1 MHFDQNLGNHC
12 CIKVHGIPI
21 PSPNSLEKTIDPLR
35 NSLELYTESPLLP
48 HVMHK
53 SDKMADELV
62 GGRKKRYFNRRPV
75 SVNHQFMEAIK
86 KGELKVL
93 KRLVSQ
99 DHLRRVFED
108 SLGAASR
115 PAGYSPLVVAA
126 QNNHDEIVKHLLS
139 TFKECINLEQESS
152 VNIDSSNIEGATA
165 LWTSA
170 TLGHLPIVKVLVKA
184 GANVNH
190 GTRSRSTPIRGAA
203 YDGHLSVVKYL
214 AEKGADIHTPNHCG
228 QSPLGIAAAMKRI
241 DCAEYLISRGACVN
255 EMGHN
260 KDTPLHIAVE
270 SGDQKVCKL
279 LVKAGAKNIANSIGH
294 TPCMLAACHGHNV
307 LLEYLFKV
315 FSVSIQE
322 RYDCYL
328 LLGARK
334 SMLHMDHVTSPWWMK
349 ALNLKMAHKEVIPNY
364 PCPNEVYNGV
374 KEPSTNEEL
383 LFILADDERC
393 LAFCAVIFE
402 RVLGPYH
409 PSTAFTMRG
418 FGDALIEFQRYSACE
433 DVWLR
438 SLEYDRAARMA
449 FELQVVEDILFAVKG
464 FHSMFNVGC
473 YCPCIQPFFDWG
485 IKELQM
491 AKDSKTS
498 EVDIVCALCKLL
510 AMWMRI
516 IDYLCE
522 GPDTKTRGERER
534 RELTTAINTLT
545 VASQSCKIKFSP
557 IIACLRNFTKD
568 EPIYPAVYEIQL
580 PLHRVLEGLL
590 SMGCSQVAHDE
601 ERQFA
606 LHHAVQMKSH
616 GATDCID
623 VLVSSGAPL
632 FVCDYQGKTAL
643 DVANSVGG
651 GAVVDHVKGIYR
663 QQFSLQSLAAVAIVA
678 NRIDYR
684 VGRLPRDL
692 VEFVSWH

>member
-1 MHFDQNLGNHC
+1 MHG
-12 CIKVHGIPI
+12 G
-21 PSPNSLEKTIDPLR
+21 
-35 NSLELYTESPLLP
+35 TE
-48 HVMHK
+48 
-53 SDKMADELV
+53 KMAEELV
-62 GGRKKRYFNRRPV
+62 GDRKKRYFNRRPV
-75 SVNHQFMEAIK
+75 SINHQFMEAIK
-86 KGELKVL
+86 KGELKAL

-99 DHLRRVFED
+99 DHLRHVFED
-108 SLGAASR
+108 SLKSVSR
-115 PAGYSPLVVAA
+115 PSGYSPLVVAA
-126 QNNHDEIVKHLLS
+126 QNNHEEIVKYLLNS
-139 TFKECINLEQESS
+139 FKESINLEQESS
-152 VNIDSSNIEGATA
+152 VSIDSSNIEGATA

-170 TLGHLPIVKVLVKA
+170 TLGRLTIVKILVKA
-184 GANVNH
+184 GADVNH

-203 YDGHLSVVKYL
+203 YDGHLGVVKYL

-294 TPCMLAACHGHNV
+294 TPCMLAACHGHDA

-315 FSVSIQE
+315 FSVSIKE

-334 SMLHMDHVTSPWWMK
+334 SMLHMDLLTSPWWMK
-349 ALNLKMAHKEVIPNY
+349 AVQLKMAHKELIPDY
-364 PCPNEVYNGV
+364 PCPHEVYNGV
-374 KEPSTNEEL
+374 KEPSTQDEL
-383 LFILADDERC
+383 LFILGDDERC

-402 RVLGPYH
+402 RILGAYH

-438 SLEYDRAARMA
+438 SLEFDKAARMA
-449 FELQVVEDILFAVKG
+449 FELQVVEDILFAIKG
-464 FHSMFNVGC
+464 FHSMFSVGC
-473 YCPCIQPFFDWG
+473 YCPSIRPFFDWG

-510 AMWMRI
+510 AMWLQV

-522 GPDTKTRGERER
+522 GADTKARGEQER
-534 RELTTAINTLT
+534 SELAAAIKTLILT
-545 VASQSCKIKFSP
+545 SQSCKTKFSP
-557 IIACLRNFTKD
+557 VIACLKNFTKD
-568 EPIYPAVYEIQL
+568 EPIYPAVYEIKL
-580 PLHRVLEGLL
+580 PLHRILEGLI

-601 ERQFA
+601 ERQFP
-606 LHHAVQMKSH
+606 LHHAVQMKSQ
-616 GATDCID
+616 GAIACID
-623 VLVSSGAPL
+623 VLISSGAPL

-643 DVANSVGG
+643 DVANSVGTD
-651 GAVVDHVKGIYR
+651 AVVVHVKSIYR

-678 NRIDYR
+678 NHIDYR

>member
-1 MHFDQNLGNHC
+1 
-12 CIKVHGIPI
+12 
-21 PSPNSLEKTIDPLR
+21 
-35 NSLELYTESPLLP
+35 
-48 HVMHK
+48 MHK
-53 SDKMADELV
+53 SAEKMADELV

-75 SVNHQFMEAIK
+75 SINHQFMEAIR

-99 DHLRRVFED
+99 DHLRHAFED
-108 SLGAASR
+108 SLRAVSR
-115 PAGYSPLVVAA
+115 PSGYSPLVVAA
-126 QNNHDEIVKHLLS
+126 QNNHEDIVKHLLNA
-139 TFKECINLEQESS
+139 FKECINLEQESS
-152 VNIDSSNIEGATA
+152 VSIDSSNIEGATA

-170 TLGHLPIVKVLVKA
+170 TLGRLSIVKALVKA
-184 GANVNH
+184 GADVNH

-203 YDGHLSVVKYL
+203 YDGHLGVVKYL

-279 LVKAGAKNIANSIGH
+279 LVKSGAKNIANSIGH
-294 TPCMLAACHGHNV
+294 TPCMLAACHGHEA
-307 LLEYLFKV
+307 LLQYLFKV
-315 FSVSIQE
+315 FSVSVKEQ
-322 RYDCYL
+322 YDCYL

-334 SMLHMDHVTSPWWMK
+334 SMLHMDLNSPWWLK
-349 ALNLKMAHKEVIPNY
+349 ALELKTAHKETIPDY
-364 PCPNEVYNGV
+364 PCPHEVYNGV
-374 KEPSTNEEL
+374 KEPATAEEL
-383 LFILADDERC
+383 QFVLNDDERS

-402 RVLGPYH
+402 RILGPYH

-418 FGDALIEFQRYSACE
+418 FGDALIEFRRYSACE

-438 SLEYDRAARMA
+438 SLEYDKAARMA

-464 FHSMFNVGC
+464 FHSMFSVGN
-473 YCPCIQPFFDWG
+473 YCPSIQPFFDWG

-510 AMWMRI
+510 AMWMRV
-516 IDYLCE
+516 IDYLCKDA
-522 GPDTKTRGERER
+522 DTKTRGERER
-534 RELTTAINTLT
+534 RELSAAIETL
-545 VASQSCKIKFSP
+545 VLASQSCKTKFSP
-557 IIACLRNFTKD
+557 IIACLKNFAKE

-580 PLHRVLEGLL
+580 PLHRVLDRL
-590 SMGCSQVAHDE
+590 MTVGCSQVAHDDD
-601 ERQFA
+601 RQFP

-616 GATDCID
+616 GAIACID
-623 VLVSSGAPL
+623 MLVSSGAPL
-632 FVCDYQGKTAL
+632 FVCDYLGKTAL
-643 DVANSVGG
+643 DVANGVGDE
-651 GAVVDHVKGIYR
+651 AVVEHVRGIYR

-678 NRIDYR
+678 NRINYH